1 MKKHDQ
7 FIIFP
12 WGNVFT
18 ENSEKAVERLKS
30 IKECGFNASCF
41 VPEELF
47 DTCREL
53 GLLIYCQPARAV
65 KEDGSTNY
73 RHFIGNPD
81 ATKED
86 VLKIM
91 QKALSGLPRDVH
103 SIYIEDEPGAGRFP
117 QLKLYSECV
126 HEIMPWAEAYINL
139 FPNYAVCGAPNLSQ
153 LETESYE
160 EYLESFAETVKPDA
174 ISFDNY
180 QVLISTNFNVSGGR
194 ESYFNNLLQAR
205 AVCDKYDI
213 PLQTVC
219 CCNQLRYNQTI
230 PTLGNLALQAYTSL
244 AAGARVI
251 SWYLFF
257 AINYYLFSP
266 IDDTTGKDVITPSWH
281 LLREVNR
288 RVLPLGQVLFDM
300 EYKGMYY
307 TNPEGLK
314 NARHISECI
323 AIKEFSSDTDCMVGH
338 YVDKNGKNVIII
350 ANCNA
355 EKSTK
360 INVDIGGESEIYS
373 TETLDWIKPML
384 INRHGQ
390 ESPMWL
396 EPGSGILIRVKQD

>member
-1 MKKHDQ
+1 MNKFDR
-7 FIIFP
+7 FVIFP

-18 ENSEKAVERLKS
+18 ENRELAVERLKR

-41 VPEELF
+41 VPDTLF

-53 GLLIYCQPARAV
+53 DLMIYCQPARAV
-65 KEDGSTNY
+65 NEDGSTNY
-73 RHFIGNPD
+73 RRFIGDPN
-81 ATKED
+81 ATKDD
-86 VLKIM
+86 VLQIM
-91 QKALSGLPRDVH
+91 KRALSGLPRDVR
-103 SIYIEDEPGAGRFP
+103 SVYIEDEPGAGLFP
-117 QLKLYSECV
+117 RLKLYSECV
-126 HEIMPWAEAYINL
+126 HEIMPWAEAYFNL

-153 LETESYE
+153 LETETYE
-160 EYLESFAETVKPDA
+160 EYLDKFAETVKPDA

-180 QVLISTNFNVSGGR
+180 QVLISNNFNIDGGR
-194 ESYFNNLLQAR
+194 KSYFNNLLQAR

-219 CCNQLRYNQTI
+219 CCSQLRHNQTI

-266 IDDTTGKDVITPSWH
+266 IDDTTGKDAVTPSFY

-288 RVLPLGQVLFDM
+288 RILPLGQELFDM
-300 EYKGMYY
+300 EYKGMYFS
-307 TNPEGLK
+307 NPQGLT
-314 NARHISECI
+314 NARPISECP
-323 AIKEFSSDTDCMVGH
+323 AIKDFFSDTDCMVGH
-338 YVDKNGKNVIII
+338 YTDKNGRDAILI
-350 ANCNA
+350 ANCNP

-360 INVDIGGESEIYS
+360 ISVDIGGEAEMFS
-373 TETLDWIKPML
+373 TEAQSWIKPML
-384 INRHGQ
+384 VNRHGQ

-396 EPGSGILIRVKQD
+396 EPGGGILIRVKKG

>member
-1 MKKHDQ
+1 MNKFDR

-18 ENSEKAVERLKS
+18 ENRELAVERLKS

-41 VPEELF
+41 VPETLF

-53 GLLIYCQPARAV
+53 DLMIYCQPARAV
-65 KEDGSTNY
+65 NEDGSTNY
-73 RHFIGNPD
+73 RRFIGDPD

-91 QKALSGLPRDVH
+91 RKALEGLPCDVR
-103 SIYIEDEPGAGRFP
+103 SVYIEDEPGAGLFP
-117 QLKLYSECV
+117 RLKLYSECV
-126 HEIMPWAEAYINL
+126 HEIMPWAEAYFNL

-153 LETESYE
+153 LETETYE
-160 EYLESFAETVKPDA
+160 EYLGNFAETVKPDA

-180 QVLISTNFNVSGGR
+180 QVLISNNFNVSGGR

-219 CCNQLRYNQTI
+219 CCSQLRHNQTI

-266 IDDTTGKDVITPSWH
+266 IDDTTGKDAVTPSFY

-288 RVLPLGQVLFDM
+288 RILSLGQELFGM
-300 EYKGMYY
+300 EYKGMYF
-307 TNPEGLK
+307 TNTADLS
-314 NARHISECI
+314 NARPVSECP
-323 AIKEFSSDTDCMVGH
+323 AIKDFSSDTDCMVGH
-338 YVDKNGKNVIII
+338 YIDKNGQDAILI
-350 ANCNA
+350 ANCNP
-355 EKSTK
+355 ERSTK
-360 INVDIGGESEIYS
+360 ISVDIGGEAEMFS
-373 TETLDWIKPML
+373 TEAQSWIKPML
-384 INRHGQ
+384 VNRHGQ

-396 EPGSGILIRVKQD
+396 EPGGGILIRVKKG